1 MRLDLYLVAYSGQ
14 LPRVQFLGAV
24 EAALAGG
31 TTTVQLR
38 SKQDASADLL
48 DYGAD
53 IGRMSRGRQA
63 LFLVNDRVDLALA
76 LGADGAHVGQGDLP
90 APAARRLMPRP
101 AILGVSAGT
110 VEEAL
115 AAERDGADYLGVGP
129 VFPTA
134 TKPDAGD
141 AIGLAGLSAIAEAVR
156 IPVVGIGGINAEN
169 ASSVITAGAAGVAVV
184 SAILQS
190 RNPEAAAR
198 EILSRVEAAKVERGE
213 GPAHPGK
220 RET

>member
-1 MRLDLYLVAYSGQ
+1 MLLDLYLVADSGQ
-14 LPRVQFLGAV
+14 LPRTRLLGAV

-31 TTTVQLR
+31 VVAVQLR
-38 SKQDASADLL
+38 SKQDAPANLL
-48 DYGAD
+48 DYGAE

-76 LGADGAHVGQGDLP
+76 LAADGVHVGQEDLP
-90 APAARRLMPRP
+90 AAAARRLMPRP
-101 AILGVSAGT
+101 SILGVSAGT

-134 TKPDAGD
+134 TKPDAGNPL
-141 AIGLAGLSAIAEAVR
+141 GPAGLSAIAGAVR
-156 IPVVGIGGINAEN
+156 IPVVGVGGINPEN
-169 ASSVITAGAAGVAVV
+169 AASVIAAGAAGVAVV
-184 SAILQS
+184 SAILGS

-198 EILSRVEAAKVERGE
+198 ELLARVAAAKAERGE
-213 GPAHPGK
+213 AG
-220 RET
+220 